1 VEKKFMDRALE
12 LAYLGLGNVSPNPMV
27 GCVIVKGGKI
37 IGEGWHQKF
46 GGPHAEVNAV
56 NNIKDK
62 DKVRGSDVYV
72 TLEPCSHHGKTPPC
86 SDLLISLGVK
96 NVYISN
102 PDINPLV
109 SGKGMQKMKKASI
122 KVTVG
127 INEEEG
133 SNLNKRFFTYHSKK
147 RPFIILKWAQT
158 IDRFIARK
166 NFDSKWISNEYSR
179 QLVHKWRAEEDS
191 IMVGANTAVYDN
203 PNLNVR
209 DWPGEGQPPIRIVV
223 DPNLKVPDDSLVFD
237 GTQPTLI
244 YNYNKSADEVNLK
257 WIKLHKEEFIEE
269 LITDLYNKEIHSV
282 LVEGG
287 SYLINSFISENIWD
301 EARVFISENTFG
313 EGIKAPDLYHASLVS
328 KSKIFNDEILLFKNT
343 NG

>member
-1 VEKKFMDRALE
+1 MDRALE

-27 GCVIVKGGKI
+27 GCVIVKDGKI

-56 NNIKDK
+56 KSIKDK

-86 SDLLISLGVK
+86 SDLLISLGIK

-102 PDINPLV
+102 QDINPLV

-122 KVTVG
+122 KVNVG

-179 QLVHKWRAEEDS
+179 QLAHKWRAEEDS
-191 IMVGANTAVYDN
+191 IMVGSNTALYDN
-203 PNLNVR
+203 PKLNVR
-209 DWPGEGQPPIRIVV
+209 DWPGKGQAPIRIVV
-223 DPNLKVPDDSLVFD
+223 DPNLKVPEDSFLFD

-244 YNYNKSADEVNLK
+244 YNYNKSAEEDSLK
-257 WIKLHKEEFIEE
+257 WINLHKEKFIAE
-269 LITDLYNKEIHSV
+269 LITDLYNKEIQSV

-328 KSKIFNDEILLFKNT
+328 KNKIFNDEVLLFKNT